1 MPTKPLKQYTT
12 VLTIA
17 GSDGSGGAGIQ
28 ADLKTFA
35 ALGCYGLSVV
45 TDITAQ
51 NTCGVSDSFALPAEF
66 VARQIRVLADDIH
79 IDAIK
84 IGMVSSPETIR
95 AIAETLRNTMDAPL
109 VLDTVLASSS
119 GTPLSSG
126 DSKKALLEELLPLAD
141 LVTPNIPEAADLTG
155 TSPLPSRKTD
165 IERMAD
171 ILRKKGAS
179 AVLIKG
185 GHTTGQ
191 SCDDYLLSSTFG
203 EWLSGPKIE
212 TPNTHG
218 TGCTLSSAI
227 AAGLAKGL
235 GLLQAVK
242 NAKEFTSEALRS
254 GAGFS
259 LGKGAGPL
267 HHLYALPGEESP
279 LGKRPIE

>member
-51 NTCGVSDSFALPAEF
+51 NTCGVFDSIALPAEF

-95 AIAETLRNTMDAPL
+95 AIAETLRNTLDAPL

-141 LVTPNIPEAADLTG
+141 LVTPNIPETADLTG
-155 TSPLPSRKTD
+155 TSPLPSRRTD

-235 GLLQAVK
+235 GLQQAVK

-254 GAGFS
+254 GAGFN